1 MKNILPTIDY
11 NKIPSPCFVLD
22 ERRLRANLS
31 LIKKVK
37 EEAGVEI
44 IMAFKAFAMFPVF
57 PIIKEYIS
65 KTTASSLSEAMLAKN
80 EMGSLA
86 HTYAPIYTENE
97 FDAILDCSS
106 HVTFNSLSIY
116 NRYQD
121 KIQSYKAHHISC
133 GLRVNPEYSEVETD
147 LYNPCA
153 PGSRLGVTA
162 DLLGD
167 KLPEGIE
174 GLHFHTLCE
183 SSSFDLEK
191 TLSAVETKFSHLFSQ
206 IKWINFG
213 GGHLMTRSDYDV
225 NHLVALLKSFRSRYP
240 HLEVILEPGA
250 AFVWQTG
257 ELVATIEDI
266 VENHG
271 VKTAMLN
278 VSFACHMPDCL
289 EMPYKPMI
297 LGAKDVTD
305 GEFVY
310 RMGGN
315 SCLSGD
321 YCGEW
326 EFDHSL
332 KVGERIVFLDMIHY
346 TMVKTTMFNGVS
358 HPSFGLWTLDNQ
370 FKLLKTFSY
379 EDYKSRMG

>member
-297 LGAKDVTD
+297 LGAKDVAD

>member
-65 KTTASSLSEAMLAKN
+65 QTTASSLSEAMLAKN

-183 SSSFDLEK
+183 SSSFDLGK

-271 VKTAMLN
+271 IKTAMLN

>member
-11 NKIPSPCFVLD
+11 SKIPSPCFVLD

-121 KIQSYKAHHISC
+121 KIQSYKAHHISY

-153 PGSRLGVTA
+153 LGSRLGVTA

-271 VKTAMLN
+271 IKTAMLN

-326 EFDHSL
+326 EFEHSL

-358 HPSFGLWTLDNQ
+358 HPSFGFWTLDNQ

>member
-358 HPSFGLWTLDNQ
+358 HTSFGLWTLDNQ